1 MSEQLATRAQ
11 RLIRAAHAVNQHLQG
26 HDRGHYLAVVKSP
39 TSPQSRLLALTV
51 DHADQALQVAKAAGQ
66 VPVDSRGQDIEPDS
80 SGATEQ
86 GIELTWEMP
95 GDAANRVFTALWQDI
110 EAVHQAARAATPAAV
125 APRPQGEYPPLP
137 RAAWAASRTPR
148 VLDEDAYSFDQL
160 HYYYDLGREQSPAA
174 AGPAEAVQ
182 WRNITKVV
190 NALADFCFGSRSD
203 SRWGHAHIA
212 ITQSLTANDGLD
224 VSAIGL
230 EPLPAAPALDSPASE
245 LHQAA
250 SRALA
255 DLERASG
262 NIASAVALRAVL
274 KLPAAVAP
282 RPLPDTQVKP
292 RTSAELLD
300 AVIQE
305 LRALS
310 PEELRA
316 EMRKHKNSDIA
327 NTLRALNDDAPALEA
342 AAHPAAVSPL
352 DDSELEDLADSACQ
366 EALSFGVSSDSFL
379 RLAKTVRK
387 RMRAAAPQANAVAP
401 LPQGEYPQLP
411 SSVGL
416 FCAGGKSVGVY
427 TAEQMHAYFDIGR
440 QPPAAVAVP
449 GGREIDWDVLPEDP
463 SERAMFDRNL
473 ELLYGGDPRVVIATS
488 LRLWAETHGNGSFG
502 AMCAI
507 FANEVAK
514 LHIAA
519 PTQEAS
525 ATVAGPA
532 LADDVVKAEMLEL
545 VALNKQLMEQYKAP
559 AWGSTRH
566 SLAVM
571 MMGFASNPG
580 RGIDAAK
587 IALDAATE
595 PGAPLAYLR
604 AAAPA
609 QEAPAVPMSAAEACA
624 ALAIN
629 SALHRIRAGN
639 AAGAIEPL
647 EQARALLAEAPRE
660 LEEVIE
666 KAGRYDYIRTGKHYV
681 VKIGNETIHCGGHSV
696 SEKYGPA
703 LDAAIDIARGL
714 QVKQPALPGAAPL
727 EWTPGPNEFKDWCA
741 QWFGPDAD
749 DTYLA
754 KAVHSLPPMAQRFE
768 RPAANAAAAAAAAG
782 AEPTETE
789 GALFFSY
796 TSEDGITTH
805 DTAEAAQ
812 AEAQA
817 EIGRYREEAA
827 DGWPHE
833 VQDVCWGRILRRA
846 VKKPVDRAP
855 FMGGIKGSYMEQ
867 VDYVLEPALPALGP
881 LDVLRAQL
889 RLLHQENERL
899 REERA
904 TRMAQN
910 DRMAAR
916 IAELETRAPSS
927 T

>member
-11 RLIRAAHAVNQHLQG
+11 RLIRAAHAVNQHRQG

-51 DHADQALQVAKAAGQ
+51 DHADQAFQVAKAAGQ

-95 GDAANRVFTALWQDI
+95 GDVANRVFTALWQDI
-110 EAVHQAARAATPAAV
+110 EAVHQAARTATPAAV
-125 APRPQGEYPPLP
+125 APLPQGEYPPLP

-160 HYYYDLGREQSPAA
+160 HYYYDLGREQSAAA

-182 WRNITKVV
+182 WRNIHKVV
-190 NALADFCFGSRSD
+190 NALADFCFGSKD
-203 SRWGHAHIA
+203 DPRWGVAHIA

-224 VSAIGL
+224 VLALGL
-230 EPLPAAPALDSPASE
+230 ERLPSTQAAPALDSPASE

-250 SRALA
+250 SRALS

-262 NIASAVALRAVL
+262 NIASAVALRAAL

-292 RTSAELLD
+292 RSSAELLD

-327 NTLRALNDDAPALEA
+327 NTLRALTDDAPARDA
-342 AAHPAAVSPL
+342 SANPAAVSPL
-352 DDSELEDLADSACQ
+352 DDSELEDLAESACQ

-379 RLAKTVRK
+379 RLAKTVRQ
-387 RMRAAAPQANAVAP
+387 RMLAAASQASAVAP
-401 LPQGEYPQLP
+401 EPQGEYPQLP

-416 FCAGGKSVGVY
+416 LCAGGKSVGVY
-427 TAEQMHAYFDIGR
+427 TAEQMHAYFDMGR
-440 QPPAAVAVP
+440 LPPAAVAEP
-449 GGREIDWDVLPEDP
+449 GGCEIDWDVLPEDP

-519 PTQEAS
+519 PAQEAS

-532 LADDVVKAEMLEL
+532 LADDVVKAEILEM
-545 VALNKQLMEQYKAP
+545 VALNKQLIAQYKAP

-647 EQARALLAEAPRE
+647 EQARAMLAEAPRA
-660 LEEVIE
+660 LAEVIE

-681 VKIGNETIHCGGHSV
+681 VKIGNDTIHCGGHSV

-703 LDAAIDIARGL
+703 LDAAIDTAMGL
-714 QVKQPALPGAAPL
+714 QAKQPALPGAGPL
-727 EWTPGPNEFKDWCA
+727 EWTPGSNEFKDWCA
-741 QWFGPDAD
+741 QWFGPDSD

-768 RPAANAAAAAAAAG
+768 RPAANAAAAATGSGPA
-782 AEPTETE
+782 ETE

-796 TSEDGITTH
+796 NSEDGITTH
-805 DTAEAAQ
+805 DTAESAQ
-812 AEAQA
+812 AEALA

-833 VQDVCWGRILRRA
+833 VQDVCWGQILRRA
-846 VKKPVDRAP
+846 VKKTVDHAP

-867 VDYVLEPALPALGP
+867 VDYVLEPVLPSPGTLE
-881 LDVLRAQL
+881 VLRAQL
-889 RLLHQENERL
+889 RLLHQEIERL

-916 IAELETRAPSS
+916 IAELEARAK
-927 T
+927 